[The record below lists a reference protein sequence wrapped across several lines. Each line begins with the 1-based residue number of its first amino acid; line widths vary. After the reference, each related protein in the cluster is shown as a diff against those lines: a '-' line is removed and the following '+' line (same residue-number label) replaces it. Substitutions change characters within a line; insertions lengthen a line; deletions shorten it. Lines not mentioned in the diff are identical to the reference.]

1 MTFQPDPSTVASAAH
16 QGAGAA
22 AEALN
27 AAGAHAAE
35 ALQIVHPHAW
45 GYLFLIPLF
54 PLLGAAINAFL
65 GLRLQRRYGKRANH
79 IIAIAAM
86 ALSCLVA
93 EVAFWGVLF
102 GKPPEERFIRDQ
114 LWTMWQSGAL
124 QVNLSFA
131 LDPLGMVMTLI
142 VTHVAALI
150 HIYSV
155 GYMADEPAY
164 WRFFMWMNLFVFS
177 MLLLVMGSN
186 FVVMFFGWEGVGL
199 CSYGLIGFWYQDV
212 AKASAAM
219 KAFIVN
225 RFGDFGFIIGL
236 LILFWS
242 LSGVWSNDRFV
253 PERGLSGPVLGTLA
267 EHQRM
272 SPAGV
277 TLGPTL
283 EFTDLRNEVSDE
295 TSGIANRLKG
305 LTLWGVPVIAL
316 VCIFMFVGAAGKSA
330 QIPLYVWLPD
340 AMAGPTPVSA
350 LIHAA
355 TMVTAGV
362 YMVARLNFLYAL
374 SPLAM
379 TVVAA
384 VGALTAIFAASI
396 GFFQYD
402 IKKVL
407 AYSTVSQLGFMFIGV
422 GVGAYWAGIFHL
434 MTHAFFK
441 ACLFLAS
448 GSVIL
453 ACHHEQD
460 MRKMGGLARYTPRTR
475 WTYLI
480 ACWAIAGFPIAS
492 GFYSK
497 DEILWK
503 AWTAGGLVNP
513 WIGHAIYLVGA
524 VAALGTAFYM
534 FRSYYMTF
542 TGEYRGGGGH
552 EDKEQME
559 DPHAMAAH
567 AQAQAAVGAHSH
579 AEAAADVAAAG
590 GAHQHDDSHGAA
602 AQGAAAGGHDTA
614 GHEDAHGHGA
624 VPHESPAS
632 MTVVLMILAGAA
644 LVAGFVFG
652 LPSAW
657 TGHEPLL
664 EQWLAP
670 SLPAAESVPFHEAPH
685 ATELLFQLLGV
696 AIALAG
702 WLSAKVLYDQN
713 LSSVPARLK
722 ERFAVVWAVVYNKYY
737 VDELYQATVVRFSLF
752 LSRVLYWFDQNVI
765 DALVMFVGFLGRA
778 IAYVDGAFDTWIV
791 DGAVNGVAR
800 LSMAAGRSLRRVQT
814 GHIQTY
820 LFGALAGAIAFVVI
834 QYVIR

>member
-1 MTFQPDPSTVASAAH
+1 VTFQPDPSTIASAAYEGASAAAQVVH
-16 QGAGAA
+16 AAGAHAGQA
-22 AEALN
+22 AEALH
-27 AAGAHAAE
+27 AAGAHATQAAE

-45 GYLFLIPLF
+45 GFLFLIPLF
-54 PLLGAAINAFL
+54 PLLGAAINAFF
-65 GLRLQRRYGKRANH
+65 GLRLQRKFGKRANH
-79 IIAIAAM
+79 TIAIAAM

-93 EVAFWGVLF
+93 EIAFWGVLF
-102 GKPPEERFIRDQ
+102 GKPPEERFIRDE

-124 QVNLSFA
+124 RVDLSFA

-142 VTHVAALI
+142 VTHVATLI

-164 WRFFMWMNLFVFS
+164 WRFFMWLNLFVFS

-199 CSYGLIGFWYQDV
+199 CSYGLIGFWYEDV

-219 KAFIVN
+219 KAFVVN

-236 LILFWS
+236 FILFWS

-253 PERGLSGPVLGTLA
+253 PERGLSGVVLGTLA
-267 EHQRM
+267 DHPRV

-283 EFTDLRNEVSDE
+283 EFADLRNEVSDE
-295 TSGIANRLKG
+295 TSGIAKRLQG

-362 YMVARLNFLYAL
+362 YMIARLNFLYAL

-379 TVVAA
+379 TVVAS

-513 WIGHAIYLVGA
+513 WIGHAIYAVGA

-542 TGEYRGGGGH
+542 TGEYRGGTGH
-552 EDKEQME
+552 DDKERIE

-567 AQAQAAVGAHSH
+567 AQASAAIGAHGH
-579 AEAAADVAAAG
+579 AAAAD
-590 GAHQHDDSHGAA
+590 
-602 AQGAAAGGHDTA
+602 GHDVA
-614 GHEDAHGHGA
+614 GHGRADGHGA
-624 VPHESPAS
+624 VPHESPPS

-644 LVAGFVFG
+644 LVAGFIFG

-664 EQWLAP
+664 ERWLAP
-670 SLPAAESVPFHEAPH
+670 SLPAAESVPFHEATH

-696 AIALAG
+696 SIAAAG
-702 WLSAKVLYDQN
+702 WLAAKVLYDGN
-713 LSSVPARLK
+713 LSPVPARLK
-722 ERFAVVWAVVYNKYY
+722 DRFAVVWAVVYNKYY
-737 VDELYQATVVRFSLF
+737 VDELYQATVVRLSLL
-752 LSRVLYWFDQNVI
+752 LSRTLYWFDQNVI
-765 DALVMFVGFLGRA
+765 DALVMFVGFLARA
-778 IAYVDGAFDTWIV
+778 VAYVDNAIDVWIV
-791 DGAVNGVAR
+791 DGAVNGIAR
-800 LSMAAGRSLRRVQT
+800 LSMGAGRSLRRVQT